1 MSNNAIETREIII
14 LSDGNPLMISDAV
27 LEKLRGKSA
36 ENKAPVTDIKG

>member
-1 MSNNAIETREIII
+1 MPLRPGEIVI

-27 LEKLRGKSA
+27 SEKLRGKSA